1 MLRLPASP
9 RKRRRLIRLAAFGS
23 VLVAGVAVAVAIPG
37 HGSTPSGPLSNEGPA
52 QLASDTPP
60 TRLTAADRRAINQV
74 LDRFMPAA
82 LRREDAALV
91 WSLAGPELKT
101 GSTLAGWR
109 KGDTP
114 VPYYPPRETRFHDW
128 QTIEVGARYAILN
141 LLLHPKP
148 PSKLGDYVFSIEV
161 VKRRSRWLVN
171 RVYTIAI
178 MNPVA
183 RAATETH
190 EIGPADFQAPPPSNQ
205 PPKGKAALGHSAIL
219 IVVFILALVFLIPLT
234 VGGIALIRARR
245 WRRMVR
251 ARPESQVPQLPPSYF
266 GAHDEREEARTPR

>member
-1 MLRLPASP
+1 MLGLPASP
-9 RKRRRLIRLAAFGS
+9 RKRRRLIRLAAFGV
-23 VLVAGVAVAVAIPG
+23 VLVAGIVVAIAIPG
-37 HGSTPSGPLSNEGPA
+37 RGSTPSGPTSNEGPA

-60 TRLTAADRRAINQV
+60 ARLTAADRRAIDRT

-82 LRREDAALV
+82 LRRQDATAV
-91 WSLAGPELKT
+91 WKLAGPELRT
-101 GSTLAGWR
+101 GSTLADWR
-109 KGDTP
+109 KGNTP
-114 VPYYPPRETRFHDW
+114 VPYYPPRETTFHDW
-128 QTIEVGARYAILN
+128 QTIEVGSRYAILN

-171 RVYTIAI
+171 RIYTVAI

-183 RAATETH
+183 RAETETH
-190 EIGPADFQAPPPSNQ
+190 EIGPADFAAPPPAQ
-205 PPKGKAALGHSAIL
+205 QTPKGKAALGHSAIL

-234 VGGIALIRARR
+234 LGGIALHRARR

-251 ARPESQVPQLPPSYF
+251 ARSGSQVPQLPPSYL
-266 GAHDEREEARTPR
+266 EAREQREKAKTPT